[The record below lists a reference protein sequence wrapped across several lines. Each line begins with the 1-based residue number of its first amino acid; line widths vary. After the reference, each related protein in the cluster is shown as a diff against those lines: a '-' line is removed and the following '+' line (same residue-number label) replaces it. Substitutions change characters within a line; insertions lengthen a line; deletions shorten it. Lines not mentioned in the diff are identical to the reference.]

1 MVITKAFC
9 QEVIQGNDN
18 LRHSYNKNQ
27 AQVSILFYFV
37 VKIVWVIWVY
47 GGSACENRNWVSGKL
62 VSIT

>member
-1 MVITKAFC
+1 MVVTKGFC

-18 LRHSYNKNQ
+18 LRHSYKKNQ

-37 VKIVWVIWVY
+37 VKIAWVI
-47 GGSACENRNWVSGKL
+47 WVSGKL